1 MEGAYLFLL
10 IIILLGYLFTKKLQY
25 VYRFHSSLE
34 ESSNNKTRLK

>member
-25 VYRFHSSLE
+25 VYIVFIAY
-34 ESSNNKTRLK
+34 

>member
-25 VYRFHSSLE
+25 VLLGI
-34 ESSNNKTRLK
+34 KQQ